1 MGDLYGK
8 KGGVSPVLPEY
19 GKMKRRKESTGD
31 ESVFMRGRRNRP
43 RLVLAR
49 NGIKAK
55 VQRSAIAHHHLRLS
69 DNMGLRDGLRDFL
82 SLPRK
87 DRRTRSEARSE
98 VDPTAGSAEVDLVA
112 PRPTESSPDL
122 RIGSSTLPSPSPLAS
137 RNQES
142 NSTSTAL
149 FRVIS
154 LTTSPRKIGRPAVL
168 GQIRSVFKS
177 GQSKNP
183 KPSDHKTTDPSAAHE
198 DESNWKSTAYS
209 TTKLAINLVKESS
222 DAFPPLKSVVGGLSA
237 ILQHCDV

>member
-1 MGDLYGK
+1 
-8 KGGVSPVLPEY
+8 
-19 GKMKRRKESTGD
+19 
-31 ESVFMRGRRNRP
+31 
-43 RLVLAR
+43 
-49 NGIKAK
+49 
-55 VQRSAIAHHHLRLS
+55 
-69 DNMGLRDGLRDFL
+69 MGLRDGLRDFL

-87 DRRTRSEARSE
+87 DRRARSEARSD
-98 VDPTAGSAEVDLVA
+98 VGPAAGSGEVDLVV
-112 PRPTESSPDL
+112 PRPAESSPDL
-122 RIGSSTLPSPSPLAS
+122 RIGSSTSPSPSPLTS
-137 RNQES
+137 RSGQES

-154 LTTSPRKIGRPAVL
+154 LTPSLRKTGRPAVL

-183 KPSDHKTTDPSAAHE
+183 KPSGPKTTDPSAAHE

-237 ILQHCDV
+237 ILQHCDVRFIYSMSRRPCTHGHPSKRLHVAKR